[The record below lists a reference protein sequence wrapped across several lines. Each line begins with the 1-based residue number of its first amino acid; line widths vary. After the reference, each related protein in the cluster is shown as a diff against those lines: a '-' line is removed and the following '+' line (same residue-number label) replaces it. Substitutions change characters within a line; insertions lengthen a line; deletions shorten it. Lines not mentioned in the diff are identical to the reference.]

1 LADRSL
7 TIKFKTLLAMK
18 KIFFAIVMF
27 SLGIVSVQ
35 AQYGPRPNHN
45 SGYNDR
51 YDRNNRDINR
61 NVFVLKKQAREQI
74 AEGIRRGSLNS
85 REANSLMKQYDKID
99 HRAAKLTDRR
109 GRISERDARALRDD
123 LHRLMADTRRLT
135 DHHSDRWANGRNQ
148 RY

>member
-1 LADRSL
+1 
-7 TIKFKTLLAMK
+7 MK

-35 AQYGPRPNHN
+35 AQYGPRPNH
-45 SGYNDR
+45 GPVYNDR
-51 YDRNNRDINR
+51 YDRDANRD
-61 NVFVLKKQAREQI
+61 VHVLKRQAREQI
-74 AEGIRRGSLNS
+74 AEGIRRGTLNS
-85 REANSLMKQYDKID
+85 REANSLMKQYDRLD

-123 LHRLMADTRRLT
+123 LHRLMADTRRMS
-135 DHHSDRWANGRNQ
+135 DHRSDRWANGRNQ

>member
-1 LADRSL
+1 
-7 TIKFKTLLAMK
+7 MK

-51 YDRNNRDINR
+51 YDRNDRHDRDANRD
-61 NVFVLKKQAREQI
+61 VHVLKRQARQEI

-85 REANSLMKQYDKID
+85 REANALMKQYDRLD

-109 GRISERDARALRDD
+109 GRISERDARMLRED

-135 DHHSDRWANGRNQ
+135 DHRSDRWANGRNQ